1 MRTFYSD
8 VIVVGGGIAGLYAA
22 NTASQYNKRIKVTLL
37 TAEELGSGGCSKRTH
52 GINVAINPNDDINS
66 HIKDTLK
73 GGCFINDQELVE
85 VLCEEVISRIKELET
100 WGVKFNK
107 KDEINY
113 DVGTYGGSS
122 CSRSIHWYD
131 ITGLAIVQELVKRT
145 IISGVHIKEFR
156 WVVKLIINS
165 NNWNVII
172 AYNKSEEIFEVY
184 FAKSVILATGGGA
197 CVYPISSISFDKVAS
212 GIVLAAEN
220 NIPLIDM
227 EMVQFH
233 PTGVILK
240 NSPWNGALLEEEL
253 RMQGAKLLNKH
264 NSRYMFHYDERGEK
278 ATRDIVA
285 RASYLEIIAGR
296 GTEEGGVILD
306 LSDIDRNIL
315 IKRFPKTV
323 KRLRN
328 CNIDLLSVDRVIV
341 SPTAH
346 FLMGGIAIDKFAK
359 VNEMGLFACGED
371 AGGIHG
377 ANRLGGNG
385 VADALVF
392 GNIAGKSAAFYA
404 TNEIYFSEDAN
415 KSIGNLN
422 YIHLN
427 NTEYKQLDLK
437 IKKIMWKNVGLVRNG
452 EKLKNAIFE
461 LTDIFNYLFRKSELI
476 PIEIE
481 HIPHDFVNGFIIKNK
496 IILSLLITNAALA
509 RRDSI
514 GAHYR
519 EDAQLTS
526 HLYNTLATFEVVDNR
541 PCIHIDL
548 IKKKQHTIG

>member
-1 MRTFYSD
+1 MQLRTFYSD

-22 NTASQYNKRIKVTLL
+22 ISASKYNNTIKVTLL
-37 TAEELGSGGCSKRTH
+37 LAQELGSGGCSKRTH
-52 GINVAINPNDDINS
+52 GINAAINPNDSISS
-66 HIKDTLK
+66 HIEDTLK
-73 GGCFINDQELVE
+73 GGGFINDKRLVRI
-85 VLCEEVISRIKELET
+85 LCDGIIDRIKELEN

-107 KDEINY
+107 KDEKIY

-131 ITGLAIVQELVKRT
+131 ITGLTIVQELVKRA
-145 IISGVHIKEFR
+145 IINGVHIKEYR
-156 WVVKLIINS
+156 WAVKLIIHRSEFNFI
-165 NNWNVII
+165 V
-172 AYNKSEEIFEVY
+172 AYNQSEEIFEVY
-184 FAKSVILATGGGA
+184 VAKSVILATGGGA

-220 NIPLIDM
+220 GVSLIDM

-253 RMQGAKLLNKH
+253 RMQGAKLLNKY
-264 NSRYMFHYDERGEK
+264 NLRYMFNYDKRGEK

-285 RASYLEIIAGR
+285 RGSYLEIIEGR
-296 GTEEGGVILD
+296 GTREGGVILD
-306 LSDIDRNIL
+306 VSTINRNIL
-315 IKRFPKTV
+315 IERFPETV

-328 CNIDLLSVDRVIV
+328 CNIDLLSINEIVV

-346 FLMGGIAIDKFAK
+346 FLMGGIIIDEFAR
-359 VNEMGLFACGED
+359 VNEMGLWACGED

-392 GNIAGKSAAFYA
+392 GYLAGKNAASYA
-404 TNEIYFSEDAN
+404 CSKNNFAEHTDKIIECLDLI
-415 KSIGNLN
+415 NLN
-422 YIHLN
+422 N
-427 NTEYKQLDLK
+427 AEYKQLDCK
-437 IKKIMWKNVGLVRNG
+437 IKNIMWKYVGLIRNG
-452 EKLKNAIFE
+452 DKLVKAISE
-461 LTDIFNYLFRKSELI
+461 LEDIFYYIFKRLESI
-476 PIEIE
+476 PLDTEY
-481 HIPHDFVNGFIIKNK
+481 IPSGFLNGFIIKNK
-496 IILSLLITNAALA
+496 IILSLIIANAALV
-509 RRDSI
+509 RQDSI

-519 EDAQLTS
+519 TDAKIGS
-526 HLYNTLATFEVVDNR
+526 CLYNTISAFKVVDGR

-548 IKKKQHTIG
+548 KKKKAQD